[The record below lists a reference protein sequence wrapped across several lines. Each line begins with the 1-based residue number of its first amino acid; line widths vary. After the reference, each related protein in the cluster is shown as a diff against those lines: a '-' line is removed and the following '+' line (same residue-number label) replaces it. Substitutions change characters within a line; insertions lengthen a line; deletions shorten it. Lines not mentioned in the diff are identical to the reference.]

1 MLINKISAYYK
12 SIKRQGLGLKHCD
25 DSKAFIEYSNDMQD
39 AYKNIGVLHISKTQS
54 IMNNLWRYD
63 MITDMLNNKKFNRT
77 TYLRKKTRHF
87 SCFYYTI
94 IFHSNEKCYT
104 KFYAFFITTITTN
117 KGNYSS
123 NLIIH
128 QILTLSTLLIF
139 TRKYTANHIHF

>member
-1 MLINKISAYYK
+1 
-12 SIKRQGLGLKHCD
+12 
-25 DSKAFIEYSNDMQD
+25 
-39 AYKNIGVLHISKTQS
+39 
-54 IMNNLWRYD
+54 

-139 TRKYTANHIHF
+139 TRKYTANHIVNDATVASCNPLHFRNNLLERILKFIMTIEDENREEKL